1 MPGLSVYCKSLR
13 ARLLGRGKHKGVVCV
28 FHNMLHY
35 IYVYIYIYICIH
47 VGRADLRQ
55 CCMFLRQAK

>member
-35 IYVYIYIYICIH
+35 MYIYIYMYTR
-47 VGRADLRQ
+47 RARL
-55 CCMFLRQAK
+55 LAATLYVSAAS